1 MKTLLALL
9 LTLGGGAG
17 VGVAA
22 VAGVEAAMDP
32 DSSIQQTSDQQVDVL
47 QYGQNG

>member
-1 MKTLLALL
+1 MKTILVLL

-22 VAGVEAAMDP
+22 VAGIQAAADP
-32 DSSIQQTSDQQVDVL
+32 DSSIQQTPDSQVDVL
-47 QYGQNG
+47 EYGQNG